1 MNATTYENYIN
12 PMEGKRFT
20 LPDDVVF
27 ADLKCKI
34 DDANHLAVDWK
45 ALDAACRFNS
55 IDPDL
60 VRTGGQRS
68 LSTVVMTWYL
78 THLARGGCPDPVVDD
93 FSRLYYRQYRDSH
106 AHVLFQRAQA

>member
-1 MNATTYENYIN
+1 MNATTYKNYIN
-12 PMEGKRFT
+12 PMAGKRFT

-27 ADLKCKI
+27 ADLKCEI

-68 LSTVVMTWYL
+68 LSNPSTL
-78 THLARGGCPDPVVDD
+78 GGRG
-93 FSRLYYRQYRDSH
+93 RLIT
-106 AHVLFQRAQA
+106 